1 MQFKVNFKGINHFT
15 GRLQVAIHYI
25 ETQWGSVT
33 QAYEQGVKLI
43 PVIQR

>member
-15 GRLQVAIHYI
+15 GALHVAIQYV

-33 QAYEQGVKLI
+33 HAYEQGDKLV
-43 PVIQR
+43 PVIRH